1 MIKELEMRIPY
12 FSSLGVQLSSYS
24 EYLYKRFRYLIDNKV
39 VLHNEKLGI
48 DYVLTGVQVQ
58 EELFSSDQKVKVRI
72 DILNEIDKET
82 IKQLNTLRESI
93 LSQCK

>member
-24 EYLYKRFRYLIDNKV
+24 EYLYSRFRYLIDNKV
-39 VLHNEKLGI
+39 VLHNDKLGI
-48 DYVLTGVQVQ
+48 DYILTGVEVQ

-72 DILNEIDKET
+72 NILNEIDKET
-82 IKQLNTLRESI
+82 IKQLNTLKESI

>member
-12 FSSLGVQLSSYS
+12 LSLLGVQLNSYS

-48 DYVLTGVQVQ
+48 DYILTGVEVQ

-72 DILNEIDKET
+72 SILNEIDKET
-82 IKQLNTLRESI
+82 LKQLNTLRESI

>member
-12 FSSLGVQLSSYS
+12 FSSLGVQLNSYS
-24 EYLYKRFRYLIDNKV
+24 EYLYRRFRYLINNKV
-39 VLHNEKLGI
+39 VLHNDKLGI
-48 DYVLTGVQVQ
+48 DYILTGVEVQ

-72 DILNEIDKET
+72 NILNEIDKET
-82 IKQLNTLRESI
+82 IKQIDTLKETI

>member
-12 FSSLGVQLSSYS
+12 FSLLGVQLSSYS
-24 EYLYKRFRYLIDNKV
+24 EYLYRRFRYLIDNKV
-39 VLHNEKLGI
+39 VLHNDKLGI
-48 DYVLTGVQVQ
+48 DYILTGVEVQ

-72 DILNEIDKET
+72 NILNEIDKEI
-82 IKQLNTLRESI
+82 IKQLNTLKETI

>member
-12 FSSLGVQLSSYS
+12 FSSLGVQLNSYS
-24 EYLYKRFRYLIDNKV
+24 EYLYGRFRYLINNQV
-39 VLHNEKLGI
+39 VLHNDKLGI
-48 DYVLTGVQVQ
+48 DYILTGVEVQ

-72 DILNEIDKET
+72 NILNEIDKET
-82 IKQLNTLRESI
+82 IKQLNTLKESI

>member
-24 EYLYKRFRYLIDNKV
+24 EYLYRRFRYLIDNKV
-39 VLHNEKLGI
+39 VLHNDKLGI
-48 DYVLTGVQVQ
+48 DYILTGVEVQ

-72 DILNEIDKET
+72 NILNEIDKET
-82 IKQLNTLRESI
+82 IKQIDTLKESI
-93 LSQCK
+93 LSQYK

>member
-24 EYLYKRFRYLIDNKV
+24 EYLYRRFRYLIDNKV
-39 VLHNEKLGI
+39 VLHNDKLGI
-48 DYVLTGVQVQ
+48 DYILAGVEVQ

-72 DILNEIDKET
+72 NILNKIDKET
-82 IKQLNTLRESI
+82 IKQLNTLKETI

>member
-24 EYLYKRFRYLIDNKV
+24 EYLYRRFRYLIDNKV
-39 VLHNEKLGI
+39 VLHNDKLGI
-48 DYVLTGVQVQ
+48 DYILTGVEVQ

-72 DILNEIDKET
+72 NILNEIDKET
-82 IKQLNTLRESI
+82 IKQLNTLKESI